1 MIWPTPPKVYVPAWS
16 GHGRHPSR
24 LCLSDPR
31 KHPLQVQ
38 QLVKKIQK
46 QDWVQA
52 VIKEGS
58 KGPIV
63 CDFAFLRVTE
73 SRAGLPAGE
82 LWFKVVL
89 YFEPLSVAIWMT
101 RLRSNTF
108 SAMRL
113 SIRR

>member
-1 MIWPTPPKVYVPAWS
+1 
-16 GHGRHPSR
+16 
-24 LCLSDPR
+24 
-31 KHPLQVQ
+31 
-38 QLVKKIQK
+38 QK

-73 SRAGLPAGE
+73 SRGGLPAGE
-82 LWFKVVL
+82 LWLKVVL
-89 YFEPLSVAIWMT
+89 YFEPLSVAIRMT